1 MIDSQFH
8 TNWLFLIIQR
18 RSRRQTDIQRSVND
32 FIFVSYLR
40 IIIIGIFFAVI
51 IYKETNCQ
59 FCSIMKRKGIDKLY
73 GQFIQ
78 YTRYRQECV

>member
-32 FIFVSYLR
+32 FILSVIWELF
-40 IIIIGIFFAVI
+40 ITGIFFAVI